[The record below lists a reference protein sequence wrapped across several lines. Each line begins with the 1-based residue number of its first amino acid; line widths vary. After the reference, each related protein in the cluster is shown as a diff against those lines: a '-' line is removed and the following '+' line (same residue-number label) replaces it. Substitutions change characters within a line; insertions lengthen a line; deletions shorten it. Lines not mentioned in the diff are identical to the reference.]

1 MEEEK
6 GKIIAGLW
14 NIQAEEPKLDFTP
27 VDFVSKWLAKT
38 KKKKNEVLELLQIA
52 YDFCEQPIFPLNCLR

>member
-6 GKIIAGLW
+6 GRIIAGLW
-14 NIQAEEPKLDFTP
+14 NIQAEEPKPDFTP

-38 KKKKNEVLELLQIA
+38 KKKKSWHFRLLMISVSSQ
-52 YDFCEQPIFPLNCLR
+52 YFL

>member
-14 NIQAEEPKLDFTP
+14 NIQAEEPKPDFTP

-38 KKKKNEVLELLQIA
+38 KKKSLGTS
-52 YDFCEQPIFPLNCLR
+52 DCL

>member
-38 KKKKNEVLELLQIA
+38 KKKKKRSLGTSP
-52 YDFCEQPIFPLNCLR
+52 DCL

>member
-38 KKKKNEVLELLQIA
+38 KKKTKKQSLGTSP
-52 YDFCEQPIFPLNCLR
+52 DCL